1 MIFFEFFC
9 FLLFCFL
16 FLLYSERLVRGTR
29 LLYLRLLVE
38 LRVDIAYRNTDI
50 FILVNGF
57 NFSIGDGN

>member
-16 FLLYSERLVRGTR
+16 FLLYSERLVRGAR

-38 LRVDIAYRNTDI
+38 LRVDIAYRNIDI